1 MLAIRGAPWSLSAL
15 SLFLVTRT
23 RFESQT
29 FPLPSTSFVYQPQEI
44 MFEKFGVPAEFM
56 SKDAVLAAFSIGRTT
71 AALADVGGDTTV
83 VTPVVDG

>member
-1 MLAIRGAPWSLSAL
+1 
-15 SLFLVTRT
+15 
-23 RFESQT
+23 
-29 FPLPSTSFVYQPQEI
+29 

-56 SKDAVLAAFSIGRTT
+56 SKDAVLACFSIGRTT